1 MNTKRVVII
10 GMTAILCA
18 VPAAAALASG
28 NGEAHTP
35 RLADQVREATR
46 DFRDVNN
53 AIAAGY
59 TSLGSCVSSP
69 EEGAMGI
76 HYARTELIGDGQLI
90 VDQPEL
96 LVYEQRGHR
105 LRLLGVEYLEPVD
118 TWAGAGNPSPPVL
131 VGQHFHFVNTPNRY
145 GLPAFYELHVW
156 AWKNNSKGMFVDYN
170 PAVSCEDYTGEP
182 AATDAGH

>member
-1 MNTKRVVII
+1 MNTRRVVTI
-10 GMTAILCA
+10 GLIAILCA
-18 VPAAAALASG
+18 VPAAVAIATG
-28 NGEAHTP
+28 GEHTP
-35 RLADQVREATR
+35 RLTDQVKEATR

-76 HYARTELIGDGQLI
+76 HYARTDLIGDGLLI

-96 LVYEQRGHR
+96 LVYEQRGDR

-118 TWAGAGNPSPPVL
+118 KWAEAGNPAPPVL
-131 VGQHFHFVNTPNRY
+131 VGQHFQFVNTPNRY

-170 PAVSCEDYTGEP
+170 PAVSCEDYTGETG
-182 AATDAGH
+182 AAHAGH